1 MKKIVI
7 GLLILISAFLINAI
21 NLQTE
26 ISNYEN
32 IESQKI
38 IKFEGAYEG
47 VTSESFDENSSIIE
61 SFDYSEIKFFIEP
74 PSELEDIE
82 FERPLITDSIAVAQ
96 EKLNVIRTVTSEII
110 VNNNISVIDELTEIA
125 PEEDFLIG
133 TYSSVIKLTVD
144 NQNLTEELIG
154 KVDEVF
160 QSLDNINEVYI
171 SEPIVTD
178 TNEMASAFP
187 IINVSSMINSG
198 LFTGRNVNVGIAES
212 GAVLNV
218 SKYADDYSNR
228 SITIK
233 SGNNGVHN
241 HADHVTMI
249 AVGNNGIAR
258 GSNILASYGSPYNN
272 DHMTWLLDNGANI
285 INTSYGD
292 KTVSTGGTYTS
303 VAKEMDEIIR
313 NSFITMV
320 GSAGNNDI
328 KYPSSNVTS
337 PKTAYNY
344 ITVGACQ
351 GNTPINSTIT
361 SWSCYGEQ
369 SGYGV
374 SKPNLV
380 APGNLITNSYGGKI
394 ASGTSFATPQ
404 VTGSLA
410 LLMEE
415 FPFLIA
421 YPELCLSVLTSSA
434 SPMSSTYNTFSG
446 DNYYDQ
452 SGLHNQIGSGLLNYE
467 KMREAMNNYV
477 SITRARNSAI
487 EDLDDNGETLEF
499 TASKNQRVRAS
510 LAWLANG
517 TDENNFTD
525 YDLYLQRKQSDGSYI
540 TLMFINGTENNVE
553 FLDYTFGNDGTYR
566 LLIKQKEVNVKKD
579 LLAMSYVLIDGTTG
593 GSKSGGN
600 IEHTCSNYIETGSN
614 PEYHIDKCDCGYNSY
629 ELHSKVLNNGILKCQ
644 ECEWFEINNSYTL
657 SNYSST
663 INKNFLV
670 SNETM
675 DFELYELNSMYDK
688 NYEFYISSTESLVVR
703 LYDDELNL
711 IEILDLDEN
720 QNIFHFI
727 YRMNGSTK
735 YYLSVGYEN
744 NNSVGT
750 INTKIVSRTTA
761 YIGVGDNDVL
771 LNTHNYNEGIYPTN
785 YYYYINSR
793 GVGFYRFTL
802 TGVKADGTTVTY
814 PYSSIMIKDH
824 MNEDII
830 DKYSL
835 TGYSNQAI
843 SGYNENTFVAY
854 LNATGYF
861 YVYIDIDTEGLKSLT
876 LNIEPVE
883 SETIDLF
890 TKSESTNSTMEI
902 LDSETTKGDY
912 AKKII
917 LKQACEFTVNYSYSG
932 SQSSDILFV
941 LGKLNYN
948 STTQKYTIE
957 TLISQL
963 MDAENDSFTYT
974 LDLTDGTYFVA
985 YFNKDDNAAFDVTFN
1000 RLVTQ
1005 YGGSVLI
1012 PDPDMFTVYGSEVRF
1027 NNGVCRGTNLTVGF
1041 TRFIYLDNTLD
1052 IRSQSRL
1059 DYYWYSSDEN
1069 VASISDYGTLLGLSP
1084 GIVKIMAVYKND
1096 PSVVYVKQFTV
1107 LPDTRTED
1115 LVVEISESITYA
1127 ESGQIYEISL
1137 TDTNSPYPL
1146 NSLYEWSVVLDE
1158 SSYSV
1163 TVTEWGTFSMSG
1175 TGTIV
1180 LEGRSKL
1187 NPHLVVRFTLI
1198 VT

>member
-1 MKKIVI
+1 MKFCKKIFSF
-7 GLLILISAFLINAI
+7 LLLFLFVSFSYHVMA
-21 NLQTE
+21 
-26 ISNYEN
+26 YEN
-32 IESQKI
+32 ITSDENIDKKSVV
-38 IKFEGAYEG
+38 FEGALYSFRED
-47 VTSESFDENSSIIE
+47 VEEVEEISAEFEYSQIKIFLEEPESFQ
-61 SFDYSEIKFFIEP
+61 
-74 PSELEDIE
+74 DIE
-82 FERPLITDSIAVAQ
+82 FDRPSFGDDFYESQALLKETREKIKNFIYEYNYGIASDLQDV
-96 EKLNVIRTVTSEII
+96 LN
-110 VNNNISVIDELTEIA
+110 
-125 PEEDFLIG
+125 
-133 TYSSVIKLTVD
+133 
-144 NQNLTEELIG
+144 
-154 KVDEVF
+154 
-160 QSLDNINEVYI
+160 LDNIIIGEYSFTIDCIIETDEINESLISNLEYVLNCDNVIEEIYI
-171 SEPIVTD
+171 SEILVTENEL
-178 TNEMASAFP
+178 TNMFP
-187 IINVSSMINSG
+187 RINVDSMISSG
-198 LFTGRNVNVGIAES
+198 LYTGRNVNVGIVES
-212 GAVLNV
+212 GAVPRI
-218 SKYADDYSNR
+218 SSFTSDYSGRN
-228 SITIK
+228 ITIK
-233 SGNNGVHN
+233 SGSSGVN
-241 HADHVTMI
+241 DHADHVTMI

-258 GSNILASYGSPYNN
+258 GSNIFLSNSAGAAEEYLNWMIKNN
-272 DHMTWLLDNGANI
+272 VNI
-285 INTSYGD
+285 VNTSFGYKD
-292 KTVSTGGTYTS
+292 EAASGTYTS
-303 VAKEMDEIIR
+303 EAKRIDQMVR

-320 GSAGNNDI
+320 GSAGN
-328 KYPSSNVTS
+328 SNTSPTLRVTG

-344 ITVGACQ
+344 ITVG
-351 GNTPINSTIT
+351 NSGTT
-361 SWSCYGEQ
+361 TTTRVADSCYVEQ
-369 SGYGV
+369 PGYGA
-374 SKPNLV
+374 SKPNLM
-380 APGNLITNSYGGKI
+380 APGTVTTNAYGGVSS
-394 ASGTSFATPQ
+394 SGTSFASPQ
-404 VTGSLA
+404 VVGCLA

-421 YPELCLSVLTSSA
+421 YPELCLSVVTSSA
-434 SPMSSTYNTFSG
+434 SPMSSTYNTLSG
-446 DNYYDQ
+446 NNYYDQ
-452 SGLHNQIGSGLLNYE
+452 SGLHNEIGAGLLNYE

-477 SITRARNSAI
+477 SITRARNSSI
-487 EDLDDNGETLEF
+487 EDLDDTGETLEF

-517 TDENNFTD
+517 SDENNFTN

-540 TLMFINGTENNVE
+540 TLMYINGDENNVE

-579 LLAMSYVLIDGTTG
+579 LLAMSYVLIDGTIG

-600 IEHTCSNYIETGSN
+600 IEHTCANYIETGSN
-614 PEYHIDKCDCGYNSY
+614 PEYHIDKCDCGYYSY

-890 TKSESTNSTMEI
+890 TKSESTNSTIEI

-912 AKKII
+912 ARKII
-917 LKQACEFTVNYSYSG
+917 LKQAGEFTVNYSYSG

-941 LGKLNYN
+941 LSKLNYN

-1146 NSLYEWSVVLDE
+1146 NSLYVWSVVLDE